1 MFSKIIPVFLLSLA
15 LSSSVVR
22 GLPNPQ
28 VRGQKSSVSTNDTSL
43 KGSNDESKDNGK
55 GNTSGNTNDGSN
67 PQTSLTLDSKLLN
80 VASEFDGQQNITE
93 AGQTPSQTSKNNFIN
108 FCIDKGDITNGTQNK
123 NGSCNPI
130 PMGQI
135 PSIDNMPA
143 TKFQQPP
150 NFSTVKAN
158 TNLTIKLAVAN
169 MDLGFFVNA
178 ETNYYSAPA
187 QLNGRGHFVGHTHV
201 CIQKLESLTSTNI
214 VDTKIFTF
222 FKGLNQK
229 ADQDGTVSTV
239 VPGGVPPGAYRLS
252 SITTGA
258 NHQSLNM
265 PVAQRG
271 TIDDSIYFTATED
284 GQSSSGSG
292 TDDNKKSQDA
302 KDSDDAQDKSQHT
315 NGNVDAKDKSQS
327 TNDNGDANSEDKSQ
341 DTNDN
346 TNSKDQSQNTNDN
359 ANSKDQSH
367 GTNDNSN
374 AQDKSQDTN
383 DNANSKDKSQ
393 STNDNT
399 SASQSQDTNGHT
411 GTNQNQ
417 DTFDSSSCSVDDG
430 PSN

>member
-1 MFSKIIPVFLLSLA
+1 MFSKIIPVFFLSLA

-55 GNTSGNTNDGSN
+55 GNTSSNTNDGSN
-67 PQTSLTLDSKLLN
+67 PQTSLTLDSKVLN

-108 FCIDKGDITNGTQNK
+108 LCIDKGDITNGTQNK

-187 QLNGRGHFVGHTHV
+187 QMVGV
-201 CIQKLESLTSTNI
+201 TSWATR
-214 VDTKIFTF
+214 T
-222 FKGLNQK
+222 GLNQK